1 MITST
6 KPSRSLRQSV
16 TSGFTLVEILVVIT
30 IIGIL
35 AGVLIPAIANAL
47 GRAKIAA
54 QRLEINALD
63 QAVKAYEAKYG
74 DYPPDGSNQ
83 AILKRHLQKIF
94 PRMAPTELTL
104 LDLLTDNSDT
114 DTAGSL
120 FSGVAMDRSEALVF
134 FLGGFS
140 NDIQHPIS
148 GPGGPIEL
156 KRLGDAS
163 KITHYQYNATRD
175 NAFFDFDP
183 ARLMIGRV
191 TELDPLMSTD
201 ESLLGLVDGPHGGI
215 DPFPAYQAIAG
226 DDAPIVYF
234 DSRTYG
240 VIATVSGVNT
250 YNGYLAS
257 SVGAVRPYKSDQG
270 IKPPSGATY
279 GIEQAAFD
287 AVAFQN
293 PNTFQIIS
301 PGSDLFFGK
310 LVSNSGGTLP
320 VHFTAAGVPYIPND
334 AATAPSELIFPNVVA
349 NTKVGSKGFQ
359 DSEWVTST
367 VADENINGNL
377 DNVTNFTEST
387 LGNGLE

>member
-6 KPSRSLRQSV
+6 KPSRNQRQSV

-35 AGVLIPAIANAL
+35 AGLLIPAIAAAV
-47 GRAKIAA
+47 GRAKTAA

-74 DYPPDGSNQ
+74 DYPPDGSNL
-83 AILKRHLQKIF
+83 AVMTRHLQKLF
-94 PRMAPTELTL
+94 PRMAPTELDML
-104 LDLLTDNSDT
+104 KLLTDNRT
-114 DTAGSL
+114 DDILGD

-156 KRLGDAS
+156 VSGGNAAN
-163 KITHYQYNATRD
+163 ITDYQYNATRD

-183 ARLMIGRV
+183 ARLMIGRAS
-191 TELDPLMSTD
+191 ESDPLMSTD
-201 ESLLGLVDGPHGGI
+201 ETLLSINDAPHGGN
-215 DPFPAYQAIAG
+215 DPLPAYRAIAG
-226 DDAPIVYF
+226 DNAPIVYF

-240 VIATVSGVNT
+240 VISSSSGTNT

-257 SVGAVRPYKSDQG
+257 SVGGVRPYKSDQA
-270 IKPPSGATY
+270 IKPPVGTTY
-279 GIEQAAFD
+279 GSEQAAFD

-301 PGSDLFFGK
+301 PGSDLLFGK
-310 LVSNSGGTLP
+310 LVSTDAANPAASP
-320 VHFTAAGVPYIPND
+320 VHFTASGVPYTPIA
-334 AATAPSELIFPNVVA
+334 AATAPSGLVFTAPS
-349 NTKVGSKGFQ
+349 VGAKGFQ
-359 DSEWVTST
+359 DSQWGGGEK
-367 VADENINGNL
+367 INGHL